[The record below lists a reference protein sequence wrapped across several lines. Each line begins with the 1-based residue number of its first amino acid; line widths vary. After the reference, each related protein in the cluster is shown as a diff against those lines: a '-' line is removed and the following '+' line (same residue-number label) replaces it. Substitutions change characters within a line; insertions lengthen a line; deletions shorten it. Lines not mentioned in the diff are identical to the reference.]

1 MKIVV
6 ADPIFLPEEYR
17 RQLEALGDLK
27 VYDKIPSSHHEF
39 AERVKDA
46 EILLVGRY
54 GFDID
59 AFLSAP
65 NLKMISL
72 WQTGFD
78 NVNLEMAVKRGVV
91 VSNVPNYAF
100 DSVAEFVFAL
110 ALDLLRLVRLADI
123 NLRKGKFNW
132 KYYVGHQLMGKTIG
146 VIGIGNI
153 GKRVVQ
159 IAHGFNMNVLA
170 TTSHPSS
177 ERAKSL
183 GVKFTD
189 LDMLLRESDIVTLHV
204 PLTPDTKHMIS
215 ALQLAKM
222 KPNAILI
229 NTSRG
234 KVVDEKALVD
244 ALKKK
249 TIAGA
254 GLDVF
259 EKEPLPMSS
268 PLIELEDVVLTP
280 HIAFLSEESIDEC
293 TYICVEN
300 VRMFVDGRPQNVV
313 NPSVIADR
321 EVQR

>member
-6 ADPIFLPEEYR
+6 ADPIFLPAEYKK
-17 RQLEALGDLK
+17 QLEALGDLEIH
-27 VYDKIPSSHHEF
+27 DEDPSSHQEF
-39 AERVKDA
+39 AERVREA
-46 EILLVGRY
+46 EIVIVGRY
-54 GFDID
+54 GFDAS
-59 AFLSAP
+59 AFLSAS

-78 NVNLEMAVKRGVV
+78 NVDLEMAVKQGVT

-123 NLRKGKFNW
+123 DLRKGRFNW
-132 KYYVGHQLMGKTIG
+132 NYFIGHQLMGKTLG
-146 VIGIGNI
+146 VIGTGNI
-153 GKRVVQ
+153 GKRVIQ

-177 ERAKSL
+177 ERAKTL

-189 LDMLLRESDIVTLHV
+189 LDTILEESDIVTLHV
-204 PLTPDTKHMIS
+204 PLTPETEHMIS
-215 ALQLAKM
+215 APQLAKM
-222 KPNAILI
+222 KPTAILI

-234 KVVDEKALVD
+234 KVVDETALVE

-249 TIAGA
+249 MIAGA

-259 EKEPLPMSS
+259 EKEPLPMNS
-268 PLIELEDVVLTP
+268 PLLELQDVLLTP

-300 VRMFVDGRPQNVV
+300 VRMFVEGRPKNVV
-313 NPSVIADR
+313 NP
-321 EVQR
+321 